1 MGDNGKEPML
11 DLFVFE
17 TLQLLENLEQAI
29 LTSEKSKALTG
40 AIPEIFRT
48 MHTIKGSAAMM
59 RYDCISELAHAI
71 EDLFFFL
78 REKKPQQV
86 NTTKIIDL
94 VLEGIDFIKNE
105 IGKIEAGR
113 PADGS
118 AESLLAALKNYL
130 HELEQTT
137 PAAENKNSPQQAPEG
152 REPVLQGAAGTGPAY
167 CAVVKFAADCGFEDV
182 QAFALLNNLKKKAV
196 ILETRPQNLIDD
208 DGAIRIIKEEGL
220 TIKFQSEMGSDQ
232 LRSFLINSAFVNE
245 VKLDNATATH
255 SDLGN
260 LKREIILDESEM
272 NNQKTLPPNQVVH
285 SEIKTSPESGS
296 GVTTS
301 KQHLISVSIHKLDVL
316 LDLVGELVI
325 SEAMVI
331 RNPELEGL
339 PLESF
344 VKSSRQLEKITNE
357 LQDVV
362 MSLRMVP
369 LVATFQKMQRIV
381 RDMSRKLGKDVQLKL
396 VGEETEVDKNII
408 EHISDPLM
416 HLIRNAMDHGIEDKE
431 ERLRKNKPE
440 TGQIVLEA
448 KHAGS
453 DVLIEIKDD
462 GRGLN
467 REKIIAKA
475 KAAGLLTKSEHE
487 LSDKEVYG
495 FTLLP
500 GFSTK
505 EKVTEFSGRG
515 VGMDVVVKSIEK
527 VGGVVQIDS
536 DPGAGTV
543 ITLKIPLTL
552 AIVDGMTVRVGASQ
566 YTVPI
571 TSIRE
576 SFRMK
581 AENLITDPDGDEMV
595 LVRGACYPVV
605 RLHQLFNIRTEVT
618 RIEMGI
624 VIMVENND
632 KTLCLFADELLG
644 EQQVVVKALPKY
656 IKRAR
661 GISGCTLL
669 GDGSISLILNVS
681 GLMQGIA

>member
-1 MGDNGKEPML
+1 MGDYGKEPML
-11 DLFVFE
+11 ELFVFE

-29 LTSEKSKALTG
+29 LNGEKADALTG
-40 AIPEIFRT
+40 MIPEIFRT

-59 RYDCISELAHAI
+59 RYESISEVAHAI

-86 NTTKIIDL
+86 DTGRIIDL

-105 IGKIEAGR
+105 IGKIEAGQAVNGSADSLLVHLKDYLR
-113 PADGS
+113 ELEAAQSASEPDGANNPELSVPAD
-118 AESLLAALKNYL
+118 YL
-130 HELEQTT
+130 PRYH
-137 PAAENKNSPQQAPEG
+137 AI
-152 REPVLQGAAGTGPAY
+152 
-167 CAVVKFAADCGFEDV
+167 VKFAPDCGFEDV
-182 QAFALLNNLKKKAV
+182 QAFALLSNLKKKAV
-196 ILETRPQNLIDD
+196 VLETQPHNFIDD
-208 DGAIRIIKEEGL
+208 DTAIQVIKERGL
-220 TIKFQSEMGSDQ
+220 VLTFHSKLDPETLQK
-232 LRSFLINSAFVNE
+232 FLINSAFVNE
-245 VKLDNATATH
+245 VKLDNVMAVQE
-255 SDLGN
+255 DLGN
-260 LKREIILDESEM
+260 VKREIILDESEV
-272 NNQKTLPPNQVVH
+272 QETLRRPTEEPKASRSVLDKGGTAAPKH
-285 SEIKTSPESGS
+285 
-296 GVTTS
+296 
-301 KQHLISVSIHKLDVL
+301 HLISVSIHKLDVL

-339 PLESF
+339 VLDNF
-344 VKSSRQLEKITNE
+344 VKSSRQLQKITNE

-369 LVATFQKMQRIV
+369 LAATFQKMQRIV
-381 RDMSRKLGKDVQLKL
+381 RDMSRKLGKDVRLEL
-396 VGEETEVDKNII
+396 IGEETEVDKNII

-416 HLIRNAMDHGIEDKE
+416 HLIRNAMDHGIESKE
-431 ERLRKNKPE
+431 ERREKNKVE
-440 TGQIVLEA
+440 TGRIILEA

-475 KAAGLLTKSEHE
+475 KANGLLTKPEQE
-487 LSDKEVYG
+487 LSDKEVYS

-536 DPGAGTV
+536 EPGAGTV

-571 TSIRE
+571 TAIRE

-581 AENLITDPDGDEMV
+581 AEDLITDPDGNEMV
-595 LVRGACYPVV
+595 LVRGQCYPVF
-605 RLHQLFNIRTEVT
+605 RLHRLFGIKTEVT
-618 RIEMGI
+618 QVEMGI
-624 VIMVENND
+624 AVMVENND
-632 KTLCLFADELLG
+632 KTICLFADELLG

-656 IKRAR
+656 IKKAR

-669 GDGSISLILNVS
+669 GDGSISLILNVP